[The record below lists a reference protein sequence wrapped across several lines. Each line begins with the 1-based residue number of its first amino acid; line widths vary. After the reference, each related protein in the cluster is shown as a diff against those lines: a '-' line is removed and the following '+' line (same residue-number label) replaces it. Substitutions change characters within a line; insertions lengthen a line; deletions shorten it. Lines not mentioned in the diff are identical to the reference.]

1 MKQINQIPIM
11 KMNRTKTL
19 ALIFAVAMVIWG
31 GSVNAQGFKVE
42 SVRMILENPD
52 QSAAKDLR
60 KCVEDIEAAAVHP
73 KTVSDPKMFYYKGL
87 TYFNIY
93 ASDEALYKEMPK
105 ALDISVESF
114 MKSIETD
121 LKGKYTQNAQFYLL
135 NCAIG
140 LYNRGISAYNEKNY
154 SEALRNYDMVLKILP
169 MDKDQELK
177 RKNITPESMYQYS
190 YYAGM
195 AAEDWNIA
203 KTNLQKL
210 MDLSYNDSRIYA
222 DMARIYLTEK
232 DTQKALDYI
241 AKGKELFENDKMLV
255 NMELDIYL
263 KQGRSQELLDKLSGA
278 IAADDQN
285 PMYYFAR
292 AITYEGLNDKEKAE
306 ADYKKTISLDPNF
319 YDAFYNLG
327 VLYINKSNV
336 LIEKLDKVYKQSE
349 FDKIDN
355 EITELYKVAIVYF
368 EKVLDN
374 PDMGT
379 GEKKELAGTMKRIYA
394 KLKNEAKVAEMKQII
409 EN

>member
-1 MKQINQIPIM
+1 MM
-11 KMNRTKTL
+11 MNRIKSL
-19 ALIFAVAMVIWG
+19 ALLIAAALIIHGDQAV
-31 GSVNAQGFKVE
+31 AQGFKVE

-52 QSAAKDLR
+52 PTAAKDLR

-93 ASDEALYKEMPK
+93 ATDEELHKETPK

-114 MKSIETD
+114 LKSIETD
-121 LKGKYTQNAQFYLL
+121 LKNKYTQNAQFYLL

-140 LYNRGISAYNEKNY
+140 LYNRGINAYNDKKY
-154 SEALRNYDMVLKILP
+154 SEALRNYDMVLQILP
-169 MDKDQELK
+169 MDKDGELK

-195 AAEDWNIA
+195 AAEDWGIA
-203 KTNLQKL
+203 KSNLQKL
-210 MDLSYNDSRIYA
+210 MDLNYNDARIYA
-222 DMARIYLTEK
+222 DMARIYLTDK
-232 DTQKALDYI
+232 DTQQALNFI
-241 AKGKELFENDKMLV
+241 SKGKESFENDKMLV

-278 IAADDQN
+278 IASDDQN

-292 AITYEGLNDKEKAE
+292 AITYEGLNEKEKAE
-306 ADYKKTISLDPNF
+306 ADYRKTISLDPNF
-319 YDAFYNLG
+319 YDAHYNLG

-374 PDMGT
+374 PEMGVA
-379 GEKKELAGTMKRIYA
+379 EKKELAGTMKRIYA